1 MIIDTEFN
9 VGDTVF
15 YLQGYTIC
23 ITTISS
29 ISVEW
34 SYADDRFV
42 MVYKLADGSTS
53 LRNDYPKWNR
63 PLFQTQEALFK
74 YLLKENNLHENQTLS
89 IEQMQ
94 HLQKIGVDTSNAS
107 MVLIATD
114 NDGCTLD
121 WEEALDYMKYGQS
134 DVYFKLLDAEM
145 GDYNHSY
152 REDCGVFTLQDV
164 IDKLPKFITPMPSKQ
179 IRFSCFINIFGG
191 IKYVNEDDVNDVL
204 KLIRGNNLLE
214 TDEWKGDVNE

>member
-1 MIIDTEFN
+1 MAVKFRHKETGLFWCRAK
-9 VGDTVF
+9 GR
-15 YLQGYTIC
+15 
-23 ITTISS
+23 SPS
-29 ISVEW
+29 IRE
-34 SYADDRFV
+34 YNE
-42 MVYKLADGSTS
+42 LG
-53 LRNDYPKWNR
+53 
-63 PLFQTQEALFK
+63 
-74 YLLKENNLHENQTLS
+74 
-89 IEQMQ
+89 
-94 HLQKIGVDTSNAS
+94 
-107 MVLIATD
+107 
-114 NDGCTLD
+114 
-121 WEEALDYMKYGQS
+121 EEALDYMKYGQS

>member
-42 MVYKLADGSTS
+42 MVYKLADGSTF

-63 PLFQTQEALFK
+63 PLFQSQEALFNH
-74 YLLKENNLHENQTLS
+74 LLKENNLH
-89 IEQMQ
+89 
-94 HLQKIGVDTSNAS
+94 
-107 MVLIATD
+107 
-114 NDGCTLD
+114 
-121 WEEALDYMKYGQS
+121 
-134 DVYFKLLDAEM
+134 
-145 GDYNHSY
+145 
-152 REDCGVFTLQDV
+152 
-164 IDKLPKFITPMPSKQ
+164 DKHM
-179 IRFSCFINIFGG
+179 
-191 IKYVNEDDVNDVL
+191 VNES
-204 KLIRGNNLLE
+204 
-214 TDEWKGDVNE
+214 

>member
-29 ISVEW
+29 ISIEW

-63 PLFQTQEALFK
+63 PLFQSQEALFN
-74 YLLKENNLHENQTLS
+74 YLLKENNLHTWLMNVNYG
-89 IEQMQ
+89 
-94 HLQKIGVDTSNAS
+94 GVIS
-107 MVLIATD
+107 
-114 NDGCTLD
+114 
-121 WEEALDYMKYGQS
+121 
-134 DVYFKLLDAEM
+134 
-145 GDYNHSY
+145 
-152 REDCGVFTLQDV
+152 
-164 IDKLPKFITPMPSKQ
+164 KFVSLRK
-179 IRFSCFINIFGG
+179 
-191 IKYVNEDDVNDVL
+191 V
-204 KLIRGNNLLE
+204 
-214 TDEWKGDVNE
+214 